1 MGEITYDVVEVRGSS
16 TESHVNIVSSVVEVL
31 IVKRLVD
38 IANKLNIY

>member
-1 MGEITYDVVEVRGSS
+1 VGEITYNVVEVRGSS
-16 TESHVNIVSSVVEVL
+16 IESHVNIVSSVVEVL